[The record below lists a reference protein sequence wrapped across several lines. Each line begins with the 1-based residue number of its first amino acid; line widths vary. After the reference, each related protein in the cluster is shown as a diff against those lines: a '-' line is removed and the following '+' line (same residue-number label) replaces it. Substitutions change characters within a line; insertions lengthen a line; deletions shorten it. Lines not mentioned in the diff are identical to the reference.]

1 MVAAAVHTK
10 QTELPTTVEELRLR
24 QQASEFR
31 IPEFSPPWTHHIHP
45 AMETAKRAAEKWAEC
60 HFLTLAGSERF
71 RKIMESSILELL
83 VAGMYC
89 TGSGAEG
96 LEYGMEYIFFLFVM
110 DDEVLHR

>member
-10 QTELPTTVEELRLR
+10 QTVLPTNVEELRLR

-45 AMETAKRAAEKWAEC
+45 ATEEAKTAAEKWAEC

-71 RKIMESSILELL
+71 RKIMESRILDLL

-89 TGSGAEG
+89 TGAGAG
-96 LEYGMEYIFFLFVM
+96 GVEYGMEYILFLFVS